1 MTESTKKS
9 QGKQNIFFHSEQ
21 NALVDF
27 KQTKKKKTKQNDK
40 KPQTTETQLYFILI
54 S

>member
-27 KQTKKKKTKQNDK
+27 KQTKKKKQNKMTKNPKQL
-40 KPQTTETQLYFILI
+40 KPNFILF
-54 S
+54 